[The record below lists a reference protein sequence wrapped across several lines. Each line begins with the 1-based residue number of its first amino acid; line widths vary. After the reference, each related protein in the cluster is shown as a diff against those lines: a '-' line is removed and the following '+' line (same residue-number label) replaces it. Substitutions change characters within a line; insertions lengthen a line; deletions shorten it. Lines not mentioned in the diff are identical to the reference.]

1 MQMYDTMEYLSL
13 YDVVALLYVQQAQL
27 DKFQQELVVAPVSAN
42 VAHANHQTNGVCD
55 QHKFLWKRP
64 HVSWQRVW

>member
-13 YDVVALLYVQQAQL
+13 YDVMALLYVQQAQL

-42 VAHANHQTNGVCD
+42 VAHANH
-55 QHKFLWKRP
+55 
-64 HVSWQRVW
+64 